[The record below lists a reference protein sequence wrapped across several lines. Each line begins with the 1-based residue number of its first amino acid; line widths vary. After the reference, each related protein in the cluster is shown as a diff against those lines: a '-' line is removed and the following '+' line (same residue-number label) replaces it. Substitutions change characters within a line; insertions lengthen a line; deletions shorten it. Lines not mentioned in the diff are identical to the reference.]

1 MAFQEGKSGN
11 PGGRP
16 KTSDKVKRVKELARE
31 EALMAM
37 SACLLTDAEGLQR
50 IDENPKSTN
59 AMRIMAS
66 LMRKTIEYGC
76 PVRSQFIFNYI
87 VGKPEPYRMNP
98 TDGQPNVIVFET
110 QLAGGVI
117 RTTRREGS
125 PEIEDLID
133 SAMDD
138 VCPKI
143 ESDT

>member
-1 MAFQEGKSGN
+1 MTFQEGKSGN
-11 PGGRP
+11 PAGRP
-16 KTSDKVKRVKELARE
+16 KTPDAVKRVKELAKD
-31 EALMAM
+31 EALKAL
-37 SACLLTDAEGLQR
+37 SACLLMDAVGLDR
-50 IDENPKSTN
+50 IEQNPNSTN
-59 AMRIMAS
+59 AMRIMAA
-66 LMRKTIEYGC
+66 LMRKTIEFGC
-76 PVRSQFIFNYI
+76 PVRSQFIFNYL

-143 ESDT
+143 ESD

>member
-1 MAFQEGKSGN
+1 MAFQKGKSGN
-11 PGGRP
+11 PAGRP
-16 KTSDKVKRVKELARE
+16 KTSDAVKRVKELAKD
-31 EALMAM
+31 EAVMAL
-37 SACLLTDAEGLQR
+37 SACLIADQEGLER
-50 IDENPKSTN
+50 IESNPKSSN
-59 AMRIMAS
+59 AMRMMAA

-98 TDGQPNVIVFET
+98 TDGQPNVIIFET

-133 SAMDD
+133 AAMED

-143 ESDT
+143 ESD